1 MDDYKP
7 FAISNF
13 RTGFNESVEP
23 WLLPRD
29 AYQTMV
35 NAHLYRGVLQKIP
48 GYQLFARMTNRSQ
61 IVMIPAPDG
70 VTDTFTVVLPTTP
83 TSTKFF
89 GYGTT
94 IVGSSAETFT
104 YSSDFSSTMLS
115 LTGSSGG
122 AGLVNLTNNTVT
134 LNFIVPPPAGA
145 YSTVFF
151 EWDAEPAAGPYAI
164 MGIKQYFNSNGG
176 QSVLVFDQTRGGTIE
191 SNFGVLAQPPN
202 ALQSIVEVPH
212 DYYQSAVVTGNSV
225 TVTFSGTLAGKN
237 FVPGTVRFLQF
248 TSAGVPVN
256 PVFPNTQITDNG
268 FGGLQGNN
276 VNPAVSFINYTTGA
290 YTITF
295 NVAPATGN
303 VFDVTVGVYG
313 DLFTGSISDF
323 FSLYNYLYKAFFSN
337 NVDQI
342 MYYDGVA
349 FRYLNPVLEAKL
361 ITSTGGV
368 PSNEDIT
375 TCLHVFVNRE
385 RLLLISPTV
394 EGTEEVFGVWWSAAG
409 NPLDF
414 TNNEFL
420 RASTSEP
427 IRAIG
432 FINSD
437 LVIRFAASERIFRY
451 TGDAF
456 SPFRFDSTN
465 NLWACD
471 AAYSSINYDSWFS
484 SVGRPAIVGSDAVNV
499 VRADEVIPDFTNP
512 TFLSQQTPVP
522 FISQTSIRQCY
533 GERFDNIKEG
543 WLCYNSNPV
552 PEVSVTASDHI
563 LAFNY
568 LDKTYAV
575 YAFPFSCLGYG
586 RIVNVPTWGTIFN
599 EWQDMENNWDSYEL
613 QSDGLINLGGDQFD
627 RVYELNSGNTLTIP
641 GDDTVTPFPVLF
653 DAITKN
659 LNPFV
664 EDGELARLGYLDL
677 FVSAYPTSTLRVQFF
692 VNDQLYVD
700 GNDEIAGFYQETILT
715 FDSMDAM
722 SPTTAQTKV
731 WKRIYV
737 GAVGKV
743 HTIRM
748 YQNVLDFE
756 VTDEQP
762 VFVHSLVPYMKPA
775 GRIFN

>member
-35 NAHLYRGVLQKIP
+35 NAHLYRGVLEKID
-48 GYQLFARMTNRSQ
+48 GYRLFARMTNRSQ
-61 IVMIPAPDG
+61 IVMTPAPDG
-70 VTDTFTVVLPTTP
+70 VTTTFIVVLPSAP
-83 TSTKFF
+83 TSTNFF

-94 IVGSSAETFT
+94 IVGSSAETFSYDGDQSAT
-104 YSSDFSSTMLS
+104 VIDL
-115 LTGSSGG
+115 LGSSGG
-122 AGLVNLTNNTVT
+122 DGTVDLATNTVT
-134 LNFIVPPPAGA
+134 LNFAVAPPAGT

-151 EWDAEPAAGPYAI
+151 EWDAAPAVKTAI

-176 QSVLVFDQTRGGTIE
+176 QSVLVFDQKRGGIIQ
-191 SNFGVLAQPPN
+191 SNFGILAAPPN
-202 ALQSIVEVPH
+202 ALQTVVEVPH
-212 DYYQSAVVTGNSV
+212 DYYQSAVVTG
-225 TVTFSGTLAGKN
+225 TGAMTTFSGTLAGKN

-248 TSAGVPVN
+248 TSVGVPIN
-256 PVFPNTQITDNG
+256 PVPPNTQIIDNG

-276 VNPAVSFINYTTGA
+276 VDPALSFINYTTGA

-295 NVAPATGN
+295 LVAPASGN

-323 FSLYNYLYKAFFSN
+323 FSLYNYLYKAFFAN

-342 MYYDGVA
+342 MYYDGIA
-349 FRYLNPVLEAKL
+349 FRYLNPVLAPKL
-361 ITSTGGV
+361 ITATAGV
-368 PSNEDIT
+368 PTNEDIT

-394 EGTEEVFGVWWSAAG
+394 EGIEEVFGVWWSVAG
-409 NPLDF
+409 APLDF
-414 TNNEFL
+414 TNEEFL

-427 IRAIG
+427 IRTIG

-437 LVIRFAASERIFRY
+437 LVIRFAASERVFRY

-471 AAYSSINYDSWFS
+471 ASYSAINYDSWFS

-499 VRADEVIPDFTNP
+499 VRADEVIPDFTDP
-512 TFLSQQTPVP
+512 TRLSQQTPVP
-522 FISQTSIRQCY
+522 FMSQTSIRQCY
-533 GERFDNIKEG
+533 GERFDDIKEG
-543 WLCYNSNPV
+543 WLCYNSGPV
-552 PEVSVTASDHI
+552 DQSQVTASDHV
-563 LAFNY
+563 LSFNY
-568 LDKTYAV
+568 MDKTYSI

-586 RIVNVPTWGTIFN
+586 RIINVPTWGTIFE
-599 EWQDMENNWDSYEL
+599 EWQNMSDTWDSYEL
-613 QSDGLINLGGDQFD
+613 QSNALIDLAGDQYD
-627 RVYELNSGNTLTIP
+627 CVYELNSGNTLTVP
-641 GDDTVTPFPVLF
+641 GDPTTTPVPVLF
-653 DAITKN
+653 DVITKN
-659 LNPFV
+659 FNPFI
-664 EDGELARLGYLDL
+664 EDGELCRLGYVDL
-677 FVSAYPTSTLRVQFF
+677 FVSAYSTSTLRVQFF

-700 GNDEIAGFYQETILT
+700 GNDEIAGYYQENIIT

-722 SPTTAQTKV
+722 SPTNNQTKV

-737 GAVGKV
+737 GAVGKE
-743 HTIRM
+743 HTVRF
-748 YQNVLDFE
+748 YQNIDDFE
-756 VTDEQP
+756 TTDEQP
-762 VFVHSLVPYMKPA
+762 VYIHSMVLYMKPA